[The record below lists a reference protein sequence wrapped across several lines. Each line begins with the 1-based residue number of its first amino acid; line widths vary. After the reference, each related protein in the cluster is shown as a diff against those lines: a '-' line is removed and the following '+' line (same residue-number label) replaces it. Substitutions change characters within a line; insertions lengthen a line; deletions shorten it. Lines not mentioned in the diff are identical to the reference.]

1 MRVLMAAVSLFALS
15 GVGSAYA
22 ESNGLAFVEQPAS
35 AAAVLSAP
43 SPWDVGS
50 ESYPG
55 FASANAVPVVGGQV
69 LPPNGSE
76 GIVQTAN
83 SLPVGFANGT
93 PAYEYAQSVQRY
105 FAAQAARERQ
115 ARTVRSGQHPG

>member
-1 MRVLMAAVSLFALS
+1 MAAVSLLALPS
-15 GVGSAYA
+15 IQSVYA
-22 ESNGLAFVEQPAS
+22 ESNGLAFVEQPAR
-35 AAAVLSAP
+35 AASVLSAP
-43 SPWDVGS
+43 APWDVGS
-50 ESYPG
+50 ESYPA
-55 FASANAVPVVGGQV
+55 FARANAVPVVPGQV

-93 PAYEYAQSVQRY
+93 PAYEYAQSVRRS

-115 ARTVRSGQHPG
+115 ARVRSGQHPG

>member
-1 MRVLMAAVSLFALS
+1 MRILVAAVSLLALS
-15 GVGSAYA
+15 GIRTADA
-22 ESNGLAFVEQPAS
+22 ESNGLAVVERPAS

-43 SPWDVGS
+43 APADVGS
-50 ESYPG
+50 DSYPG
-55 FASANAVPVVGGQV
+55 FASANAVPVTGGQV

-83 SLPVGFANGT
+83 SLPPGFAIGT

-105 FAAQAARERQ
+105 FAAQEARRMQ
-115 ARTVRSGQHPG
+115 ARTGRGGQHPG